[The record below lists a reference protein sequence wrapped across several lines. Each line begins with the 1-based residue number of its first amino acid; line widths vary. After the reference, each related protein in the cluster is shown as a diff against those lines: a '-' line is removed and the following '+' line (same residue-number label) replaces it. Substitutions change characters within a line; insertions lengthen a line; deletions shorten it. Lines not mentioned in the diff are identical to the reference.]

1 MPVLEVAAPGLT
13 TEAVA
18 AARAA
23 HGPNLLA
30 TGSGSGLLATLKE
43 VVLEPMFLLLRA
55 ACAV

>member
-1 MPVLEVAAPGLT
+1 MPVLEVDAPGLT

-30 TGSGSGLLATLKE
+30 TGSGLLATRKE